1 MLDLRVLFEQWEP
14 PLQRVLTKNDV
25 NEQQEQLHLL
35 SSVDF
40 LLELLTVAKRVVH
53 IVVDNALHTLIV
65 TQVALIVP

>member
-14 PLQRVLTKNDV
+14 PLQRVLTKNDIS
-25 NEQQEQLHLL
+25 EQQEQLHLL